1 MPRVCDLNHGH
12 RWVSRVLKTPK
23 LGSHMLPNTGA
34 AWLRSVLRVIKSFA
48 DDSPWRTAAQVA
60 SRSGL
65 SEPDAHGLLL
75 VLCGAGLVRMEGHRF
90 LLTPGVLDGA
100 FAFTSSR
107 PELRVVSRAMA

>member
-1 MPRVCDLNHGH
+1 MV
-12 RWVSRVLKTPK
+12 
-23 LGSHMLPNTGA
+23 PNTGA
-34 AWLRSVLRVIKSFA
+34 AWLRSVLRVIKTFA
-48 DDSPWRTAAQVA
+48 EDSPWRTAAQVA

-90 LLTPGVLDGA
+90 LLTPAVLEGA

-107 PELRVVSRAMA
+107 PQGGQPSYGRFEQTSRPSGSCVLARR